1 MIKDE
6 LLGKPMLERIEYVN
20 NSLISS
26 QDFKNEIWIF
36 SGEPAQTRVKV
47 FMVDIDFPI
56 YRLKN
61 IRTKGPQQSYIAT
74 NEVQEDFF
82 SRDGESRK
90 ALLVQHELLLKIAES
105 AEFGGVSH
113 VNAFEQG
120 DYDLSHPMIMSSNG
134 VLINGNTRM
143 SALRHL
149 YSSDEVKYDRYS
161 KIPIAV
167 LPSPFTEKDFRKLE
181 LNLQINPDLKKKYS
195 WTSEAQDCLE
205 QVESGV
211 SIDSLSDE
219 YNRRSNDASH
229 PKNLLNQLKMAK
241 LYLKK
246 YSDVLD
252 YSLIEK
258 NQFALWAWAE
268 WRSTLDNDLAKQ
280 FTVDLLCGQMINE
293 PEGLGDLFK
302 NIKRKA
308 KEYRLDPSLYA
319 VSLNQVNNDITT
331 QEPEVVD
338 TLDNESNHAGI
349 NGEETNSD
357 SGAKEDED
365 YEYGFMNEFE
375 DDQED
380 SESQTVSEQEIVK
393 RLKEKIADGKK
404 VDLLG
409 AVENVISNKNEEEKR
424 SKDFNL
430 IFTDSIDIKEKAIDC
445 FKRFKAGEH
454 DYENLNEAITELK
467 IAEIKIKDLYK
478 LIENSLK

>member
-105 AEFGGVSH
+105 AENGGVSH
-113 VNAFEQG
+113 VDAFEQG

-229 PKNLLNQLKMAK
+229 PKSLLNQLKMANI
-241 LYLKK
+241 YLKK

-252 YSLIEK
+252 YSQIEK
-258 NQFALWAWAE
+258 NQFALMAWAE

-280 FTVDLLCGQMINE
+280 FTVDLLCGQMINK
-293 PEGLGDLFK
+293 PEEHGNLFK
-302 NIKRKA
+302 NINRKA
-308 KEYRLDPSLYA
+308 KEYRLDPSLY
-319 VSLNQVNNDITT
+319 STTLNQVNNDLTT
-331 QEPEVVD
+331 QKTEEEVEEEV
-338 TLDNESNHAGI
+338 DNEGI
-349 NGEETNSD
+349 IGEELATDNSD
-357 SGAKEDED
+357 SEDND
-365 YEYGFMNEFE
+365 NEYGFMDEFE
-375 DDQED
+375 EGQED
-380 SESQTVSEQEIVK
+380 SESQTASEQEIVD
-393 RLKEKIADGKK
+393 RLKEKIAAGKK
-404 VDLLG
+404 IDLVG

-424 SKDFNL
+424 SKDLNL
-430 IFTDSIDIKEKAIDC
+430 IYTDSVDIKEKAIDC
-445 FKRFKAGEH
+445 HKRFKSGDRE
-454 DYENLNEAITELK
+454 YENLNEAIKELK
-467 IAEIKIKDLYK
+467 IAEIKIKALYE